1 MTAAELTSADCEM
14 QMSKRDQTWVNISPL
29 SCCMT
34 DKLHI
39 LTHSTC
45 IHEFMPHGESDI
57 IPSNVLGSG
66 FVMCAVCCV
75 VF

>member
-1 MTAAELTSADCEM
+1 
-14 QMSKRDQTWVNISPL
+14 MSKSDQTWVNISPL

-45 IHEFMPHGESDI
+45 IHEFMPHAESDI